1 MFFDGFEWDEGN
13 WPKCGKHGVGKHG
26 VGRHEIEA
34 ALLNI
39 EFRIDDPHAGEE
51 RYRTAVQLQSDR
63 HVFVIFTYRQ
73 HEDKVLIRPISARY
87 MHGKEVK
94 AYEQAKK
101 AMASAAKR

>member
-13 WPKCGKHGVGKHG
+13 WPKCGKHGVGKH
-26 VGRHEIEA
+26 EIEA

-39 EFRIDDPHAGEE
+39 EFQIEDPHPGEE
-51 RYRTAVQLQSDR
+51 RYRTAVQLESGR
-63 HVFVIFTYRQ
+63 YVFLIFTYRQ
-73 HEDKVLIRPISARY
+73 YESRVLIRPISARY

-94 AYEQAKK
+94 TYEQAKK